1 MTQAL
6 TIDGLREQFADLH
19 MKISAMPNEGS
30 VLFCAETALAIAIPD
45 GDADRGYI
53 AGLIFAHVFSDAD
66 RSRPASTP
74 GLDRSYS
81 DGAGRRFMLYAMPT
95 AKRIALEKLDAAIAA
110 LPMVEQ
116 Q

>member
-6 TIDGLREQFADLH
+6 TIDALRDQFAELRSN
-19 MKISAMPNEGS
+19 IAAMPDEGS
-30 VLFCAETALAIAIPD
+30 VLFCSETALAISMPD

-66 RSRPASTP
+66 RSRPALTP
-74 GLDRSYS
+74 GLDRAYS
-81 DGAGRRFMLYAMPT
+81 DGAGRRFMLHALPT

-110 LPMVEQ
+110 LPMVQ
-116 Q
+116 S